1 MDAQNVLVHF
11 HIGRGG
17 RFFNPGFKTYVGT
30 VRGLFD
36 CFCEA
41 TVVSEDED
49 GKALPDDKWM
59 LVDSGGHVTLTGREE
74 IESPVGVLDWD
85 GDYDT
90 DIVRYLSECGDEEYQ
105 LIIDA
110 YNAGEYVDEKAIDYA
125 CTAMD
130 VLRVVSP
137 MYGSAIIV
145 DGDKM
150 TVRTQDGDRVIE
162 RNEFGNEGEARSELE
177 WMGFVK
183 KSVDELL
190 QRMECEGWFDE
201 D

>member
-17 RFFNPGFKTYVGT
+17 RFFNSGFKSFVDT

-36 CFCEA
+36 CFGEA
-41 TVVSEDED
+41 MVISEDEN
-49 GKALPDDKWM
+49 GKALPDDEWM
-59 LVDSGGHVTLTGREE
+59 LVDSGGNVTLTGREE

-85 GDYDT
+85 GNYDT
-90 DIVRYLSECGDEEYQ
+90 DIVRYLSECSDEEYQ

-110 YNAGEYVDEKAIDYA
+110 YNAGKYVDEKVIDYA
-125 CTAMD
+125 CTAMG
-130 VLRVVSP
+130 VLRVASS
-137 MYGSAIIV
+137 MFDSSITV

-150 TVRTQDGDRVIE
+150 TVRTQDSERVVE
-162 RNEFGNEGEARSELE
+162 RNEFGNEDDARSELE
-177 WMGFVK
+177 RMGFIK
-183 KSVDELL
+183 ESVDELL

>member
-17 RFFNPGFKTYVGT
+17 RFFNSGFKTYVGT

-36 CFCEA
+36 CFGEA
-41 TVVSEDED
+41 IVVSEDED
-49 GKALPDDKWM
+49 GKVLPDDKWM
-59 LVDSGGHVTLTGREE
+59 LIDGGGDEILTGREE
-74 IESPVGVLDWD
+74 IEAPVGILDWD

-90 DIVRYLSECGDEEYQ
+90 DIVRYLSECSDEECQ

-110 YNAGEYVDEKAIDYA
+110 YNAGECVDEKTIDYA
-125 CTAMD
+125 CTVMG

-137 MYGSAIIV
+137 VYGSGIIV
-145 DGDKM
+145 DAGKM

-162 RNEFGNEGEARSELE
+162 RGEFGNEDEARSELE
-177 WMGFVK
+177 RMGFIK
-183 KSVDELL
+183 KSVDNLL
-190 QRMECEGWFDE
+190 QRMEREGWFDE
-201 D
+201 G